1 MPSEGGISLREK
13 SALDPHPPLY
23 SRPPVQ
29 TVSLSE
35 PIISHSHLRDRER
48 ERERETDR
56 PREKLRGGF
65 LLE

>member
-35 PIISHSHLRDRER
+35 PIISHSLLRDR